1 MVIFRIEN
9 EQKLGP
15 YYATYDSK
23 WQTKDHDKHPSTP
36 GPNRDILKNCKNNTP
51 LSTTFNED
59 IHKFGF
65 KSLWQLKRWFNKQE
79 RLNLFHAGFTI
90 TKITISPK
98 YVILAKKQ
106 LIFKD
111 INTTREYIPLF
122 AKI

>member
-1 MVIFRIEN
+1 MIIFRIEN
-9 EQKLGP
+9 EFQAGP
-15 YYATYDSK
+15 YLGLFHDR

-51 LSTTFNED
+51 LTTAFKED

-65 KSLWQLKRWFNKQE
+65 KSLWHLKRWFNKQE

-90 TKITISPK
+90 AKITISPK

-111 INTTREYIPLF
+111 DFYET
-122 AKI
+122 KS